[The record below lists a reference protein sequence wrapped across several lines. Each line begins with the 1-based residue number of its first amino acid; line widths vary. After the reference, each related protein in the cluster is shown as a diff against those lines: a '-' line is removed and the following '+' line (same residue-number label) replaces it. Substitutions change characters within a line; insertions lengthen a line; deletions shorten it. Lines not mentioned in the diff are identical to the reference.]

1 MEATSWKEEKANAL
15 SHGFAAVLSAAALVV
30 LLLQSLKSGSM
41 LHLIASTVF
50 GVSLVI
56 LYVCSTLL
64 HSATQEQAIARYE
77 MLDHAAIY
85 LLIAGTYTPLLL
97 VLRDGAL
104 GAWMLAVIWS
114 LACIGVSM
122 KLLYPGRYMTFSIG
136 QYLLMAWLIVLIL
149 KPLQHVLPLEGM
161 IWLLLGVFLYSF
173 GSIFYFWRKIRYH
186 HAVWHLFVTAG
197 SLCHF
202 IAIYAYVLPLLAV

>member
-1 MEATSWKEEKANAL
+1 MDATSWKEERANAL

-30 LLLQSLKSGSM
+30 LVLESVKSGSM
-41 LHLIASTVF
+41 MHLLGSTVF

-64 HSATQEQAIARYE
+64 HSATQEQAVARYE

-97 VLRDGAL
+97 VLRHGAI
-104 GAWMLAVIWS
+104 GSWMLFVIWG
-114 LACIGVSM
+114 LACVGVTL
-122 KLLYPGRYMTFSIG
+122 KFLFPGRYMTFSIG
-136 QYLLMAWLIVLIL
+136 QYLLMAWLIVLII
-149 KPLQHVLPLEGM
+149 KPLQLVLPQEGM
-161 IWLLLGVFLYSF
+161 IWLLMGVFLYSF
-173 GSIFYFWRKIRYH
+173 GSIFYFWRGIRYH
-186 HAVWHLFVTAG
+186 HAIWHLFVTAG

-202 IAIYAYVLPLLAV
+202 IAIYEYVLPLLAA